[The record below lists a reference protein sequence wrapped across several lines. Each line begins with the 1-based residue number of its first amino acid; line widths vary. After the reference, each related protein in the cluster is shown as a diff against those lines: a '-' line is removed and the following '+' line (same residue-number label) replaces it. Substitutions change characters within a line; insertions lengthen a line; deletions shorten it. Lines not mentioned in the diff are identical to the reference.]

1 MFGILPLFMAGTWGC
16 WTHQTGWIL
25 SSGMDTASICVINW
39 TKLIE
44 TGLCVYMHQ
53 WCDAMDKC
61 FELIEILGCILNNRI
76 WTFNIVISF
85 SFKNNG
91 RLSQLSEE

>member
-1 MFGILPLFMAGTWGC
+1 MHLIKIFVYINHVWNFFVIFPIFMAGTRGC
-16 WTHQTGWIL
+16 WTNQTGWIL

-53 WCDAMDKC
+53 CI
-61 FELIEILGCILNNRI
+61 ELFHPKKE
-76 WTFNIVISF
+76 TMM
-85 SFKNNG
+85 
-91 RLSQLSEE
+91 